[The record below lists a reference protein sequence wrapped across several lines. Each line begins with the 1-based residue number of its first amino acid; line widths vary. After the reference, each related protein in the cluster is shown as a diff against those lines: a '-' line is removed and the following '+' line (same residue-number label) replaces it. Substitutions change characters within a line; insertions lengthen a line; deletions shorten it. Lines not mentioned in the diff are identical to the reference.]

1 MDHKLRLG
9 GPPSASHF
17 DSHDYLSGLLRHV
30 QDSKAEDPYFGE
42 FETLQRLNVLRLQNE
57 LARLSFEISKHKE
70 ELAEIPKLESLEKA
84 MRSYVQAIRDMEY
97 MYKLNSVTKDVQLR
111 TQGRL
116 ENLFRDLI
124 PPEAFRT
131 GYLVF
136 PNSSLAARV
145 PDLIREFMRKHLW
158 YRLTWS
164 DEEKGRRPEGYYAH
178 EAPEGYSSTVD
189 WLARIVVAFA
199 AGASVVVPIVIMTV
213 PSSSKTKDLIVL
225 SVAVIIFGV
234 SVSWILQS
242 RNMDTLAATAAYAA
256 VLVVFYGNVV
266 NNGTVT

>member
-1 MDHKLRLG
+1 MNLAMTWL
-9 GPPSASHF
+9 
-17 DSHDYLSGLLRHV
+17 LSRIERRGCHEPQL
-30 QDSKAEDPYFGE
+30 P
-42 FETLQRLNVLRLQNE
+42 RLNSPKFQSWKVSRRGCEAMVRALQGNPPQNHI
-57 LARLSFEISKHKE
+57 LTI
-70 ELAEIPKLESLEKA
+70 I
-84 MRSYVQAIRDMEY
+84 VQAIRDMEY
-97 MYKLNSVTKDVQLR
+97 MYKLNSVTKNVQLR

-116 ENLFRDLI
+116 ESLFRDFIL
-124 PPEAFRT
+124 PEAFRT

-136 PNSSLAARV
+136 PNSSLAARE

-164 DEEKGRRPEGYYAH
+164 DEERGRRPEGYYAH

-189 WLARIVVAFA
+189 WLARIVVAFT

-242 RNMDTLAATAAYAA
+242 RNMDTLAVLLSTNTSTAEARDAF
-256 VLVVFYGNVV
+256 VGSSQFQHLK
-266 NNGTVT
+266 

>member
-1 MDHKLRLG
+1 MVRALQG
-9 GPPSASHF
+9 NPPQN
-17 DSHDYLSGLLRHV
+17 HV
-30 QDSKAEDPYFGE
+30 
-42 FETLQRLNVLRLQNE
+42 L
-57 LARLSFEISKHKE
+57 I
-70 ELAEIPKLESLEKA
+70 II
-84 MRSYVQAIRDMEY
+84 VQAIRDMEY
-97 MYKLNSVTKDVQLR
+97 MYKLNPVTKDVQLR

-116 ENLFRDLI
+116 ENLFRDFI

-136 PNSSLAARV
+136 PNSSLAARES
-145 PDLIREFMRKHLW
+145 DLIREFMRKHLW

-164 DEEKGRRPEGYYAH
+164 DEEKGRRQEGYYAH
-178 EAPEGYSSTVD
+178 EAPEGYSLTVD

-266 NNGTVT
+266 NHNGTSKAQ